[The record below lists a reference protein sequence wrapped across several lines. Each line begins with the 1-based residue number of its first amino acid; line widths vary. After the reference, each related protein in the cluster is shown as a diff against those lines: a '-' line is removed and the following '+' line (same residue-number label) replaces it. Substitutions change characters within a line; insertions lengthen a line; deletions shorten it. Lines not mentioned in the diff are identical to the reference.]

1 MEKLFLISPIIGL
14 LALDT
19 TIAFQILLSQP
30 LFACP
35 IIGWVL
41 GDPVTGFYVGLLLQ
55 MLWLS
60 DLPMGAVT
68 PPEGNVASM
77 VATVLI
83 IWFQDMGK
91 PNSVLLLA
99 VFTAV
104 VVSYFGAKLTIQDR
118 KWNAFFLEKALQAA
132 EHAGIR
138 EIAFWNGLAIFIYFI
153 LITIFTWIV
162 LFISIILF
170 SALIPA
176 IPQFL
181 ESRFAIVEPAIWGIG
196 FGLSLRLVYRHIL
209 RRNP

>member
-1 MEKLFLISPIIGL
+1 MEKLFLISPVIGL

-41 GDPVTGFYVGLLLQ
+41 GDPLTGFYVGMLLQ

-83 IWFQDMGK
+83 IWFQDLGK

-99 VFTAV
+99 IFAAI

-118 KWNAFFLEKALQAA
+118 KWNAFFLEKALKAA
-132 EHAGIR
+132 EYAGIR
-138 EIAFWNGLAIFIYFI
+138 EIVFWNGLAIFIYFV
-153 LITIFTWIV
+153 LITVFTWLV
-162 LFISIILF
+162 LFISVSLF
-170 SALIPA
+170 SALIPL
-176 IPQFL
+176 IPPFL
-181 ESRFAIVEPAIWGIG
+181 EKRFAIVEPTVWGIG
-196 FGLSLRLVYRHIL
+196 FGLSLRLVYRHII
-209 RRNP
+209 RRNQ